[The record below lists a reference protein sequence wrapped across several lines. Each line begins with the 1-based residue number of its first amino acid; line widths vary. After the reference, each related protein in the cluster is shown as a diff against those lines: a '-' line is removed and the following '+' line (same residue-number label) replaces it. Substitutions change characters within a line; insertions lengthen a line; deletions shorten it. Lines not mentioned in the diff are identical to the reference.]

1 MAVSFD
7 RRLAQSSAEKL
18 KEKRLELSSLA
29 VPPGRGWE
37 PSARAMAECLG
48 QKPATIGD
56 VICALQNVQSILDEL
71 PPSPANNRVAAFNT
85 LYLRITR
92 RVEEALRSGVNE
104 PDFLEM
110 LDVEFAKRYLDALDR
125 WNQDDEDTPD
135 VWEVLFKRARELR
148 MSSLV
153 AAMLGVNAH
162 INHDLSLALIAVW
175 NDLGQ
180 PGDDAIHPDYLLV
193 NKIFYEEI
201 PPLRQSFSTDWQLAI
216 DGFVGPLDDWSQ
228 RLLVTVTRAR
238 AWEQGLRLWQ
248 LRHDPDDFE
257 QARLT
262 MDRAA
267 SLVGEVL
274 IVTDRLVN
282 NTGSA
287 TRSSWH
293 FVRQLITDR
302 YDFSGCPPTADRPVG
317 EC

>member
-1 MAVSFD
+1 
-7 RRLAQSSAEKL
+7 
-18 KEKRLELSSLA
+18 
-29 VPPGRGWE
+29 
-37 PSARAMAECLG
+37 MAECLRDG
-48 QKPATIGD
+48 PGTIGE
-56 VICALQNVQSILDEL
+56 VICQLQNVQSILDEL
-71 PPSPANNRVAAFNT
+71 PPSRANNRVAAFNT
-85 LYLRITR
+85 LYLRITE
-92 RVEEALRSGVNE
+92 RVERALRTGVNE

-110 LDVEFAKRYLDALDR
+110 LDVEFAKRYFDALDR
-125 WNQDDEDTPD
+125 WNRDDEDTPD

-148 MSSLV
+148 MSPLV

-162 INHDLSLALIAVW
+162 INHDLALALIAVW
-175 NDLGQ
+175 NDLGE

-201 PPLRQSFSTDWQLAI
+201 PPLRQSFSTEWQLAI

-287 TRSSWH
+287 TRSSWR
-293 FVRQLITDR
+293 FVQQLITDR
-302 YDFSGCPPTADRPVG
+302 NDIAAR
-317 EC
+317 